1 MPELD
6 FYFDGEL
13 FLEQTDELILWEQLG
28 IVKIGT
34 IINFRN
40 NTERY
45 LNEESFILFSNNLK
59 LREILLLVDFIFYFY
74 VNVSPRN
81 LPFTQYVEILE
92 AYSQSFWGEL
102 E

>member
-74 VNVSPRN
+74 FNVSPRN